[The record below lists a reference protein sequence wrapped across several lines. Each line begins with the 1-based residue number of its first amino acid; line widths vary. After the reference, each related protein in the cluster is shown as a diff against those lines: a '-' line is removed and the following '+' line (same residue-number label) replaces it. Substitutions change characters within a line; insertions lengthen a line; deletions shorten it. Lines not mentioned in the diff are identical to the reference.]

1 VWVCRRDD
9 SDPTRTWFH
18 DVTMT
23 VDWYASKRS
32 IVARLDPLV
41 RALAARGVAPDA
53 VTLSALPIAAVGGAA
68 LALSPSAPV
77 LLVLV
82 PIAAG
87 LRLVTNLLD
96 GALARA
102 TGRSQPRGE
111 LLNEVTDR
119 LADVLLLA
127 PAAIVPGAQ
136 PGLVLLG
143 VAGAILASFI
153 GLSAKAAG
161 GERLYGGVLSKPG
174 RMALLSVVS
183 IVALVAGSGAWA
195 WFGPLLVAGTA
206 LTAAERFRVAWRR
219 LP

>member
-1 VWVCRRDD
+1 
-9 SDPTRTWFH
+9 
-18 DVTMT
+18 MT

-32 IVARLDPLV
+32 IVARLDPVV

-53 VTLSALPIAAVGGAA
+53 VTASAIPIAAIGGAA
-68 LALSPSAPV
+68 IVLSPSVPA
-77 LLVLV
+77 LLLLV

-102 TGRSQPRGE
+102 TERSHPRGE

-127 PAAIVPGAQ
+127 PVAIVPGAQ
-136 PGLVLLG
+136 PAFVLLG

-153 GLSAKAAG
+153 GLAARAAG

-174 RMALLSVVS
+174 RMALLGVFS
-183 IVALVAGSGAWA
+183 IAALIAGPDAWA
-195 WFGPLLVAGTA
+195 PFGPLLVAGTFV
-206 LTAAERFRVAWRR
+206 TAADRLRTAWRR
-219 LP
+219 LA